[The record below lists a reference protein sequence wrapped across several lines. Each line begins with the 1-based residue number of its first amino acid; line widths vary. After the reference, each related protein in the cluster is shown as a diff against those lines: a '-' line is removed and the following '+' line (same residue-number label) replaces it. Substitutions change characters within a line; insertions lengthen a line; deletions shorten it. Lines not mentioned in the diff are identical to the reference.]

1 VENRSPR
8 ASLVNPSGAWESG
21 GNGAAALLFA
31 LAAVVCDSVAPS
43 QLDSE

>member
-1 VENRSPR
+1 MSAPEW
-8 ASLVNPSGAWESG
+8 AALVTTAAGESG